1 MKKLSK
7 KHDIYFTKTNC
18 KLQSIEKQT
27 GSNVIRA
34 NFKYSNST
42 YTILC
47 SQDFEQELNKVKE
60 LDSSC
65 KLVFKQY
72 KKHSPYLV
80 SLEVIK

>member
-7 KHDIYFTKTNC
+7 KQDTFFTKLDC
-18 KLQSIEKQT
+18 KLQSLEKQK

-34 NFKYSNST
+34 NFKYSNT
-42 YTILC
+42 IHTILC
-47 SQDFEQELNKVKE
+47 TEDFEEDLNKLKE